1 MPDFLSL
8 SLWHWLC
15 GRVGGTGVIWG
26 YLYVFVR
33 VEVYVRVQVLFERRC
48 VCACSGVY
56 AYVYLRMSLCIC
68 SNLSLCENTLI
79 TNPLISSGAQKLK
92 CALTTPSSLI
102 VTLHEC
108 FPSFS
113 LSRSLCLTFAH
124 PFFLFLILTYSLSLK
139 FSFALTFPFQRD
151 SYLKLRYGF
160 FKVTVC
166 VLPSH
171 LVTLFFCYL
180 KYISP
185 PPW

>member
-15 GRVGGTGVIWG
+15 GRVGGTGVFWG
-26 YLYVFVR
+26 YMYVFVR

-68 SNLSLCENTLI
+68 SSLSLCENTLI
-79 TNPLISSGAQKLK
+79 TNPPYFLWCSETKV
-92 CALTTPSSLI
+92 CFDNTFVPNRDTPRVLPFLF
-102 VTLHEC
+102 T
-108 FPSFS
+108 FS
-113 LSRSLCLTFAH
+113 LSLSHLC
-124 PFFLFLILTYSLSLK
+124 PSFLSFPYSLSPK
-139 FSFALTFPFQRD
+139 FSFTLIFPFQRD